1 MTELLKS
8 KTFWT
13 GVAGAVAGIGGY
25 FSGEIDLSAAIIA
38 VLVSLL
44 GIFQRSATAKLDTK
58 VRVITR

>member
-13 GVAGAVAGIGGY
+13 GVAGAVAGVGGY
-25 FSGEIDLSAAIIA
+25 FTGELELSTAIVT

-44 GIFQRSATAKLDTK
+44 GIFQRNATAKLDTK
-58 VRVITR
+58 LRGITR

>member
-1 MTELLKS
+1 MNELLKS

-25 FSGEIDLSAAIIA
+25 FSGEMNLSAAVVT

-44 GIFQRSATAKLDTK
+44 GIFQRTATAKLDTK
-58 VRVITR
+58 LRRITR